1 MMGSDYLSPPGP
13 SAGLQASVGGG
24 MGNVMNLLDLDL
36 DEPVYEPET
45 VGGGSSSGVEEQ
57 LGDLGLG
64 SGGSGGGG
72 GGNYLAGLDFGLSG
86 GNGLLSLGADQ
97 GLVQPKQVLLPAK
110 SAQGLEI
117 NGTFARRGGK
127 IFLDLTFANKAMQ
140 PLFDFAFQF
149 NTNT

>member
-1 MMGSDYLSPPGP
+1 MMGNDYMSPPGP

-36 DEPVYEPET
+36 DEPVYEPEST
-45 VGGGSSSGVEEQ
+45 PVGGGSSSGVEEQ
-57 LGDLGLG
+57 LSDLGLG
-64 SGGSGGGG
+64 GGS
-72 GGNYLAGLDFGLSG
+72 GNYLAGLDFGLSG
-86 GNGLLSLGADQ
+86 GNGVLSLGVDQ

-149 NTNT
+149 NSNT